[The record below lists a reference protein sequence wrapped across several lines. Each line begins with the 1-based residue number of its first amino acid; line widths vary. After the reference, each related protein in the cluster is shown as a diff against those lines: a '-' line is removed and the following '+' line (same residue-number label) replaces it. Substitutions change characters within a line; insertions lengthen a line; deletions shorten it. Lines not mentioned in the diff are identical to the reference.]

1 MLPTMNDDVANDDVS
16 TMMSPTMMFQQRC
29 FNDVSTVHFGL
40 RGVQRIRRVFL
51 SRLDRHGG
59 LGDRPVEFSRGP
71 VFVAPWVE
79 WH

>member
-16 TMMSPTMMFQQRC
+16 TTMMYQQRC
-29 FNDVSTVHFGL
+29 FNNDVSTVHFGL

-51 SRLDRHGG
+51 SCLDRHGG